1 MEGVSIANPDFYG
14 MNQNVLCLIKLT
26 FQFVGFFGPK
36 FGARGRFL
44 ESEKSHKTAFKS
56 STANHLNQME
66 SQ

>member
-1 MEGVSIANPDFYG
+1 MEGVSIANADFYG
-14 MNQNVLCLIKLT
+14 MNQNLSCLIKLT
-26 FQFVGFFGPK
+26 FQLVGFFGHR

-66 SQ
+66 TK